1 MAYYYIVP
9 TGKKGFITHEDN
21 ERAHVANYPG
31 DIFVTENSEW
41 PPRVGAVEKTKAEA
55 QQISD
60 DWIDAHNAE
69 LTSSA
74 IWDADTMESSSYSV
88 IP

>member
-1 MAYYYIVP
+1 MPYYYVQH
-9 TGKKGFITHEDN
+9 TGRKGFVTHADN
-21 ERAHVANYPG
+21 EVNHVSNYPG

-41 PPRVGAVEKTKAEA
+41 ATRVGAVEKTKAEA